1 MVRVITQETFDLV
14 VKENME
20 EFDMER
26 AEAVRD
32 AKEQFEQQGVS
43 LVNIV
48 VSEQGSQV
56 CHHSKLDIFR
66 CLTYY
71 SLLKV
76 VVEAVKG
83 LFGEE
88 KEECLMESLSTIIGC
103 CDGEKAQC

>member
-1 MVRVITQETFDLV
+1 MKYTTTNFLPLSVFCPQKLQIKQMRFFRSRMVRVITQETFDLV

-32 AKEQFEQQGVS
+32 AREQFEQQGVS

-56 CHHSKLDIFR
+56 CQHSKLDIFP
-66 CLTYY
+66 CL
-71 SLLKV
+71 SP
-76 VVEAVKG
+76 
-83 LFGEE
+83 
-88 KEECLMESLSTIIGC
+88 
-103 CDGEKAQC
+103 

>member
-1 MVRVITQETFDLV
+1 MRFFRSRMVRVITQETFDLV

-32 AKEQFEQQGVS
+32 AREQFEQQGVS

-56 CHHSKLDIFR
+56 RQHFKLDMFH
-66 CLTYY
+66 CL
-71 SLLKV
+71 SP
-76 VVEAVKG
+76 
-83 LFGEE
+83 
-88 KEECLMESLSTIIGC
+88 
-103 CDGEKAQC
+103 

>member
-56 CHHSKLDIFR
+56 C
-66 CLTYY
+66 
-71 SLLKV
+71 
-76 VVEAVKG
+76 
-83 LFGEE
+83 
-88 KEECLMESLSTIIGC
+88 
-103 CDGEKAQC
+103 

>member
-1 MVRVITQETFDLV
+1 MIARSFRSKMVRVITQETFDLV

-48 VSEQGSQV
+48 VSERGSQV
-56 CHHSKLDIFR
+56 CQHSKLDIFR
-66 CLTYY
+66 
-71 SLLKV
+71 
-76 VVEAVKG
+76 
-83 LFGEE
+83 
-88 KEECLMESLSTIIGC
+88 
-103 CDGEKAQC
+103 

>member
-32 AKEQFEQQGVS
+32 AREQFEQQGVS

-56 CHHSKLDIFR
+56 CQHFKLAVFY
-66 CLTYY
+66 CL
-71 SLLKV
+71 SLLGG
-76 VVEAVKG
+76 A
-83 LFGEE
+83 
-88 KEECLMESLSTIIGC
+88 SR
-103 CDGEKAQC
+103 

>member
-32 AKEQFEQQGVS
+32 AREQFEQQGVS

-56 CHHSKLDIFR
+56 CQHSKLDIF
-66 CLTYY
+66 YY
-71 SLLKV
+71 LSLLGGV
-76 VVEAVKG
+76 SR
-83 LFGEE
+83 LTTH
-88 KEECLMESLSTIIGC
+88 CSRWLLRL
-103 CDGEKAQC
+103 

>member
-14 VKENME
+14 VAENME
-20 EFDMER
+20 EFEMDR

-56 CHHSKLDIFR
+56 RIN
-66 CLTYY
+66 
-71 SLLKV
+71 
-76 VVEAVKG
+76 
-83 LFGEE
+83 
-88 KEECLMESLSTIIGC
+88 LSIGPVRMRYGRKNVC
-103 CDGEKAQC
+103 

>member
-14 VKENME
+14 VAENME
-20 EFDMER
+20 EFEMDR

-56 CHHSKLDIFR
+56 RINLSIGPVGMRYGRKNVWFEGCSAHQILFLWSDPCF
-66 CLTYY
+66 
-71 SLLKV
+71 
-76 VVEAVKG
+76 G
-83 LFGEE
+83 LV
-88 KEECLMESLSTIIGC
+88 S
-103 CDGEKAQC
+103 

>member
-1 MVRVITQETFDLV
+1 MITQETFDLV

-48 VSEQGSQV
+48 VSELGSQV
-56 CHHSKLDIFR
+56 CQHFKLVVFH
-66 CLTYY
+66 CL
-71 SLLKV
+71 SLLGG
-76 VVEAVKG
+76 ARR
-83 LFGEE
+83 
-88 KEECLMESLSTIIGC
+88 
-103 CDGEKAQC
+103 

>member
-56 CHHSKLDIFR
+56 CQHFKLDIFR
-66 CLTYY
+66 CL
-71 SLLKV
+71 SLLGG
-76 VVEAVKG
+76 ARR
-83 LFGEE
+83 
-88 KEECLMESLSTIIGC
+88 
-103 CDGEKAQC
+103 

>member
-14 VKENME
+14 VAENME
-20 EFDMER
+20 EFEMDR

-56 CHHSKLDIFR
+56 RIN
-66 CLTYY
+66 
-71 SLLKV
+71 
-76 VVEAVKG
+76 
-83 LFGEE
+83 
-88 KEECLMESLSTIIGC
+88 LSTGPVGMRYGRKNVWFEGC
-103 CDGEKAQC
+103 SPNPISLERSLF

>member
-32 AKEQFEQQGVS
+32 AREQFEQQGVS

-56 CHHSKLDIFR
+56 CQHFKLTVFR
-66 CLTYY
+66 CL
-71 SLLKV
+71 SLL
-76 VVEAVKG
+76 G
-83 LFGEE
+83 GT
-88 KEECLMESLSTIIGC
+88 SR
-103 CDGEKAQC
+103 

>member
-14 VKENME
+14 VAENME
-20 EFDMER
+20 EFEMDR

-56 CHHSKLDIFR
+56 RNNWNQFEYWPCRD
-66 CLTYY
+66 
-71 SLLKV
+71 
-76 VVEAVKG
+76 AVW
-83 LFGEE
+83 
-88 KEECLMESLSTIIGC
+88 
-103 CDGEKAQC
+103 